1 LTAPFADSP
10 EFQRLLSGHDHID
23 LARAALE
30 IARDAYPEIDVEVY
44 LDRITRLADRA
55 HARFKPGSIAREIL
69 GQINWVLFVE
79 EEFRGNREEY
89 YDPRN
94 SYLNEVLDRGL
105 GIPITLSLVYG
116 AIAKRLGLAVAGVD
130 LPLHFMLRVDDGD
143 ETCFVDPFHAG
154 ALYDRLGCERKLSEI
169 AQQPVIL
176 SDAVV
181 EPCSSQTLISRML
194 RNLKA
199 IYARSGDIA
208 SVLPI
213 QRRLTAINHRDP
225 GELRDLGI
233 LCVQADRLGEAI
245 EPLQAY
251 LEVCPEASDATEIKD
266 LLVGLRREVARWN

>member
-1 LTAPFADSP
+1 MAPPFADSP
-10 EFQRLLSGHDHID
+10 EFQRLLAGHDRID

-30 IARDAYPEIDVEVY
+30 IARDAYPEIDIEVY
-44 LDRITRLADRA
+44 LDRMNRLADRA
-55 HARFKPGSIAREIL
+55 LARFKPGSVVREIL
-69 GQINWVLFVE
+69 GQINWVLYVE
-79 EEFRGNREEY
+79 EEFRGNEEEY

-105 GIPITLSLVYG
+105 GIPITLSLVYE
-116 AIAKRLGLAVAGVD
+116 AIAKRLGLTVVGVD

-143 ETCFVDPFHAG
+143 EPCFIDPFHG
-154 ALYDRLGCERKLSEI
+154 GVLYDRGGCERKLSEI
-169 AQQPVIL
+169 AHQAVIL
-176 SDAVV
+176 SDSVV

-233 LCVQADRLGEAI
+233 LCTQADRLGEAI
-245 EPLQAY
+245 EPLQTY
-251 LEVCPEASDATEIKD
+251 LEVCPEASDATEIKE
-266 LLVGLRREVARWN
+266 LLVRLRREVSRWN